1 MLIVSTME
9 IITSKH
15 TINDTILNVIKDT
28 LEESKNIKVVNIFV
42 EDDDV
47 YGIYLNSL
55 EHSLSFLQIP
65 ELTINTEIDGH
76 YITFIE
82 LGFLLYNIY
91 NHGTLSLYNWL
102 LHTSDISCDNNTLYN
117 DLIDC
122 VRENPPL
129 YLAKSIIINHFDN
142 VINSNDKKEI
152 LEFVQQLYDLD
163 ALDSFDIEINN
174 NIENMNDII
183 RIKNEL
189 GYFKQELQSK
199 KYDKVSEKKIN
210 DINQLY
216 VSLQLL

>member
-1 MLIVSTME
+1 ME
-9 IITSKH
+9 IITNKH

-65 ELTINTEIDGH
+65 ELTISTDIDGH

-102 LHTSDISCDNNTLYN
+102 LHLPDISCNNDVLYN
-117 DLIDC
+117 DLVDC
-122 VRENPPL
+122 VKENPPL
-129 YLAKSIIINHFDN
+129 YLAKSMIINHFDD

-163 ALDSFDIEINN
+163 ALDSFDVKLDNHIED
-174 NIENMNDII
+174 MNDMI

-189 GYFKQELQSK
+189 GHLKQELQSK
-199 KYDKVSEKKIN
+199 KYDKISEKKIN